1 VPSHAHSAL
10 DRGTVEHG
18 SRVAD
23 ERTTPSPA
31 YDAGMDDAG
40 RLLLMAVH
48 AHPDDETIS
57 MGGTL
62 SRYAAANSVAR
73 GETTDVIVVTGTRGE
88 LGEIVIPERDTPEEH
103 ERLGETRMG
112 EIAAA
117 MRALGVSR
125 WENLGYRDSGMDGTE
140 GNADPRS
147 FHQHV
152 TTDLDAATEPLVRLV
167 RSARPDVIATYD
179 DFGGYGH
186 PDHIAAAKIARRAW
200 EVAGDAAWRPAA
212 GPAWSPAKLY
222 EVRIPDS
229 QRDAVMRL
237 LEARGVSSWWSE
249 PKDVPP
255 EELERWRAWRAKMAC
270 PDELITTRIDIK
282 EQLAAKRR
290 AVQAHAT
297 QIKADGPLLML
308 SDDDQIALGAREQY
322 RLVAHRLDSAPTF
335 PETDLFA
342 GLR

>member
-1 VPSHAHSAL
+1 
-10 DRGTVEHG
+10 
-18 SRVAD
+18 
-23 ERTTPSPA
+23 
-31 YDAGMDDAG
+31 
-40 RLLLMAVH
+40 MAVH

-62 SRYAAANSVAR
+62 AHYAATRSAAR
-73 GETTDVIVVTGTRGE
+73 GEASDTIVVTGTRGE
-88 LGEIVIPERDTPEEH
+88 LGEIVIAERDTPEEH

-117 MRALGVSR
+117 MRALGVTR

-140 GNADPRS
+140 GNSDPRS
-147 FHQHV
+147 FHHHINNN
-152 TTDLDAATEPLVRLV
+152 LDDTTEPLVRLI
-167 RSARPDVIATYD
+167 RSTRPDVIATYD

-200 EVAGDAAWRPAA
+200 EVAGDPSWRPAA
-212 GPAWSPAKLY
+212 GVAWAPKKLY

-229 QRDAVMRL
+229 QRDAVLKL
-237 LEARGVSSWWSE
+237 LESRGVESWWSE

-255 EELERWRAWRAKMAC
+255 EELEKWRAWRAKMAC

-282 EQLAAKRR
+282 DELGAKRR
-290 AVQAHAT
+290 AIQAHAT
-297 QIKADGPLLML
+297 QIKSDGPLLML
-308 SDDDQIALGAREQY
+308 SDDDQVALGAREQY
-322 RLVAHRLDSAPTF
+322 RLLAHRLNVEPTL
-335 PETDLFA
+335 PEVDLFA

>member
-1 VPSHAHSAL
+1 
-10 DRGTVEHG
+10 
-18 SRVAD
+18 
-23 ERTTPSPA
+23 
-31 YDAGMDDAG
+31 
-40 RLLLMAVH
+40 MAVH

-62 SRYAAANSVAR
+62 AHYAATNAGVR
-73 GETTDVIVVTGTRGE
+73 GEATDVIVVTGTRGE

-117 MRALGVSR
+117 MRALGVAR
-125 WENLGYRDSGMDGTE
+125 WENLGYRDSGMDGTD
-140 GNADPRS
+140 GNSDPRS
-147 FHQHV
+147 FHHHINSN
-152 TTDLDAATEPLVRLV
+152 LDDTTEPLVRLI
-167 RSARPDVIATYD
+167 RAARPDVIATYD

-200 EVAGDAAWRPAA
+200 EVAGDPTWRPAA
-212 GPAWSPAKLY
+212 GPAWSPKKLY

-229 QRDAVMRL
+229 QRDAVLKL
-237 LEARGVSSWWSE
+237 LESRGIESWWSE

-255 EELERWRAWRAKMAC
+255 EELEKWRAWRAKMAC
-270 PDELITTRIDIK
+270 PDELITTRINIK
-282 EQLAAKRR
+282 DQLGAKRR
-290 AVQAHAT
+290 AIQSHAT
-297 QIKADGPLLML
+297 QIKSDGPLLLL

-322 RLVAHRLDSAPTF
+322 RLLAHRLGNEPTL
-335 PETDLFA
+335 PEEDLFA

>member
-1 VPSHAHSAL
+1 
-10 DRGTVEHG
+10 
-18 SRVAD
+18 
-23 ERTTPSPA
+23 
-31 YDAGMDDAG
+31 MDNEG

-62 SRYAAANSVAR
+62 AHYAATNAAAR
-73 GETTDVIVVTGTRGE
+73 GESTDVIVVTGTRGE

-117 MRALGVSR
+117 MRALGVQR
-125 WENLGYRDSGMDGTE
+125 WENLGYRDSGME
-140 GNADPRS
+140 GSEENADPRS

-152 TTDLDAATEPLVRLV
+152 STDLDATTEPLVRLI
-167 RSARPDVIATYD
+167 RGARPDVIATYD

-200 EVAGDAAWRPAA
+200 EVAGDPTWRPEA
-212 GPAWSPAKLY
+212 GPAWAPKKLY

-229 QRDAVMRL
+229 QRDAVLAL
-237 LEARGVSSWWSE
+237 LESRGIESWWSE
-249 PKDVPP
+249 PKDVTP
-255 EELERWRAWRAKMAC
+255 EELEKWRTWRAMMAF
-270 PDELITTRIDIK
+270 PDELITTRINIRGH
-282 EQLAAKRR
+282 LASKRS
-290 AVQAHAT
+290 AIQAHAT
-297 QIKADGPLLML
+297 QIKPDGPLLML
-308 SDDDQIALGAREQY
+308 SEEDQIALGAREQY
-322 RLVAHRLDSAPTF
+322 RLIAHRLDVAPSL
-335 PETDLFA
+335 PEDDLFA